1 MNKIIRKAI
10 FAVIALA
17 PLVNTSGAF
26 AHTVLISSTPAVGS
40 TINGLP
46 DSITLKFANPLL
58 QIKGQS
64 INTIQVLDP
73 MKLQIASKPTISENT
88 LSATLNE
95 RMKMAGGFSVSYRVA
110 AQDGHVVTGNF
121 SFTVS
126 TVMSSSLNE
135 VKLIKTGIRQ
145 YLVNANGRNNFLAAD
160 KTGTAS
166 GKITINFAQNTLCYQ
181 FRLNGLNNLTGAHI
195 HAILKNNKM
204 ESVQDEVFVGL
215 DPEALS
221 SGTKVCINSDNR
233 TLSSIGQNPSHY
245 FLMIHTSKYPDGAI
259 GGVLTEIK

>member
-1 MNKIIRKAI
+1 MNKIIRKVTIAI
-10 FAVIALA
+10 IALA

-26 AHTVLISSTPAVGS
+26 AHTLLISSTPAVGS
-40 TINGLP
+40 TINALP

-64 INTIQVLDP
+64 INTIQVIDP

-95 RMKMAGGFSVSYRVA
+95 RMKMAGGFSVSYRVV
-110 AQDGHVVTGNF
+110 AQDGHVVSGNY

-126 TVMSSSLNE
+126 TVMSSKRND
-135 VKLIKTGIRQ
+135 VKPIKTGIRK
-145 YLVNANGRNNFLAAD
+145 YVINANGQNSFLAAD

-166 GKITINFAQNTLCYQ
+166 GKISINFSQNSLCYQ

-215 DPEALS
+215 DPRALS

>member
-1 MNKIIRKAI
+1 MNNIIRKAI
-10 FAVIALA
+10 FAIIALA
-17 PLVNTSGAF
+17 PLVNSSGAF

-40 TINGLP
+40 TIIGLP
-46 DSITLKFANPLL
+46 DSITLKFASPLL
-58 QIKGQS
+58 QIKGKS
-64 INTIQVLDP
+64 INTIQVIDP

-95 RMKMAGGFSVSYRVA
+95 RMKMAGGFSVSYRVV
-110 AQDGHVVTGNF
+110 AQDGHVVSGNY

-126 TVMSSSLNE
+126 TVMSSKRND
-135 VKLIKTGIRQ
+135 VKPIKTGIRK
-145 YLVNANGRNNFLAAD
+145 YVINANGQNSFLAAD

-166 GKITINFAQNTLCYQ
+166 GKISINFSQNSLCYQ

-215 DPEALS
+215 DPRALS
-221 SGTKVCINSDNR
+221 SGTKVCINSDNQ

>member
-10 FAVIALA
+10 FAVIAFA

-40 TINGLP
+40 TIIGLP
-46 DSITLKFANPLL
+46 DSITLKFASPLL
-58 QIKGQS
+58 QIKGKS
-64 INTIQVLDP
+64 INTIQVIDP
-73 MKLQIASKPTISENT
+73 MKLQIASKPTVSGNT
-88 LSATLNE
+88 LTATLNE
-95 RMKMAGGFSVSYRVA
+95 SMKMAGGFSVSYRVV
-110 AQDGHVVTGNF
+110 AQDGHVVTGNYN
-121 SFTVS
+121 FTVS
-126 TVMSSSLNE
+126 TIMNSMRNE
-135 VKLIKTGIRQ
+135 VKPIKAGIRQ
-145 YLVNANGRNNFLAAD
+145 YLVNANGQNKYLTGD
-160 KTGTAS
+160 KNGIATGNIS
-166 GKITINFAQNTLCYQ
+166 INFAQNTLCYQ
-181 FRLNGLNNLTGAHI
+181 FKLAGLNNLTGAHI

-215 DPEALS
+215 DPRALS
-221 SGTKVCINSDNR
+221 SGTKVCINSDNQ